1 VKDLPGY
8 SRGKVL
14 TNAGS
19 GSFIAPSS
27 ENARMSVRAGILVT
41 GTEVLSGYVTDRNG
55 PWISEQL
62 ADLGVEVA
70 EITVVGDR
78 PEDLEGALRHMRD
91 EGLDLIFTSGGL
103 GPTADD
109 LTAEVV
115 GRFAGR
121 ELVLDEEME
130 QKIADIIARYARR
143 LRFDPEAVREANR
156 KQAMIPEGAV
166 ALDPAGTA
174 PGLVVPADGQVVIV
188 LPGPPRELQ
197 EMWPRALA
205 APPAQEVLGRA
216 EPFQTMSIRMFGIPE
231 SELAKA
237 LREIEDEGVALG
249 ELEVTTCLR
258 GSELVTDVRHRDG
271 SEEAAEGLRAGLAE
285 RLGQF
290 TYTESGESIEEVV
303 FRLLGDRTIAVAESC
318 TGGLLAGR
326 LTLRPGS
333 SEWFAGGVVAYSNEA
348 KANLL
353 GVDPGLIESEGAVS
367 PEVAEAMADGALERF
382 SADVSCAVT
391 GVAGPDGGTE
401 EKPVGY
407 VCFCAKTAAG
417 EKLAR
422 DPILPG
428 SRTDVRDRSVV
439 VAMHLVRYLLE
450 GREPPR

>member
-1 VKDLPGY
+1 MNRDGGL
-8 SRGKVL
+8 
-14 TNAGS
+14 
-19 GSFIAPSS
+19 
-27 ENARMSVRAGILVT
+27 RAGILVT

-55 PWISEQL
+55 PWLSERL
-62 ADLGVEVA
+62 ADLGVEVE

-91 EGLDLIFTSGGL
+91 QGLDLIVTSGGL

-121 ELVLDEEME
+121 KLVLNEEME
-130 QKIADIIARYARR
+130 EKIAQIIARYARR
-143 LRFDPEAVREANR
+143 LRFDPEAVREGNR
-156 KQAMIPEGAV
+156 KQAMVPEGAV
-166 ALDPAGTA
+166 AIDPAGTA

-197 EMWPRALA
+197 DMWPRALA
-205 APPAQEVLGRA
+205 AAPAQEVLGRA
-216 EPFQTMSIRMFGIPE
+216 QPYTTMSIRMFGIPE

-237 LREIEDEGVALG
+237 LREIEDEGVALDQ
-249 ELEVTTCLR
+249 LEVTTCLR
-258 GSELVTDVRHRDG
+258 GGELVTDVRHRDG

-303 FRLLGDRTIAVAESC
+303 FRLLGDRTIAVAESES
-318 TGGLLAGR
+318 GGLLAGR

-333 SEWFAGGVVAYSNEA
+333 SQWFAGGVVSYSNESKA
-348 KANLL
+348 KLL
-353 GVDPGLIESEGAVS
+353 GVDPKLIESKGAVS
-367 PEVAEAMADGALERF
+367 PEVAEAMADGAIERID
-382 SADVSCAVT
+382 ADVGCAVT
-391 GVAGPDGGTE
+391 GIAGPDGGSE

-417 EKLAR
+417 ERLAR
-422 DPILPG
+422 DPVLPG
-428 SRTDVRDRSVV
+428 SRTDVRERSVV
-439 VAMHLVRYLLE
+439 VALHLVRYLLE

>member
-1 VKDLPGY
+1 
-8 SRGKVL
+8 
-14 TNAGS
+14 
-19 GSFIAPSS
+19 
-27 ENARMSVRAGILVT
+27 MSVRAGILVT

-55 PWISEQL
+55 PWISERL

-78 PEDLEGALRHMRD
+78 AEDLEGALRHMR
-91 EGLDLIFTSGGL
+91 EKGLDLIVTSGGL

-121 ELVLDEEME
+121 EMVLDSGMEE
-130 QKIADIIARYARR
+130 KIGQIIARYARR
-143 LRFDPEAVREANR
+143 LGFDPEAVREANR
-156 KQAMIPEGAV
+156 KQAMIPEGAT

-205 APPAQEVLGRA
+205 ARAAEEVLGRA
-216 EPFQTMSIRMFGIPE
+216 QPYRTMSIRMFGIPE

-237 LREIEDEGVALG
+237 LREIEGGGVDLDQ
-249 ELEVTTCLR
+249 LEVTTCLR
-258 GSELVTDVRHRDG
+258 GGELVTDIRHRPG
-271 SEEAAEGLRAGLAE
+271 SEDAAEALRAGLAE
-285 RLGQF
+285 RLGRF
-290 TYTESGESIEEVV
+290 AYTESGESIEEVV
-303 FRLLGDRTIAVAESC
+303 FRLLGDRTIAAAESES
-318 TGGLLAGR
+318 GGLLASR

-333 SEWFAGGVVAYSNEA
+333 SQWFAGGVVSYSNASKTE
-348 KANLL
+348 LL
-353 GVDPGLIESEGAVS
+353 GVDAKLIEEHGAVS
-367 PEVAEAMADGALERF
+367 PEVAEAMADGALGRF
-382 SADVSCAVT
+382 AADVACAVT

-407 VCFCAKTAAG
+407 VCFCAKTAGG

-428 SRTDVRDRSVV
+428 NRTDVRERSVV
-439 VAMHLVRYLLE
+439 VALHLVRYLLE

>member
-1 VKDLPGY
+1 MNRDG
-8 SRGKVL
+8 G
-14 TNAGS
+14 
-19 GSFIAPSS
+19 
-27 ENARMSVRAGILVT
+27 VRAGILVT

-55 PWISEQL
+55 PWLSERL
-62 ADLGVEVA
+62 ADLGVEVE

-91 EGLDLIFTSGGL
+91 QGLDLIVTSGGL

-121 ELVLDEEME
+121 KLVLDEEME
-130 QKIADIIARYARR
+130 EKIDQIIARYARR

-156 KQAMIPEGAV
+156 KQAMVPEGAV
-166 ALDPAGTA
+166 AIDPAGTA
-174 PGLVVPADGQVVIV
+174 PGLVVPADDQVVIV

-197 EMWPRALA
+197 DMWPRALA
-205 APPAQEVLGRA
+205 AEPAQQVLGRA
-216 EPFQTMSIRMFGIPE
+216 QPYTTMSIRMFGIPE

-237 LREIEDEGVALG
+237 LREIADEGVALDQ
-249 ELEVTTCLR
+249 LEVTTCLR
-258 GSELVTDVRHRDG
+258 GGELVTDVRHRDG

-303 FRLLGDRTIAVAESC
+303 FRLLGDRTIAVAESES
-318 TGGLLAGR
+318 GGLLAGR

-333 SEWFAGGVVAYSNEA
+333 SQWFAGGVVSYSNESKA
-348 KANLL
+348 KLL
-353 GVDPGLIESEGAVS
+353 GVDPKLLESKGAVS
-367 PEVAEAMADGALERF
+367 PEVAEAMADGAIERID
-382 SADVSCAVT
+382 ADVGCAVT
-391 GVAGPDGGTE
+391 GIAGPDGGSE

-417 EKLAR
+417 ERLAR
-422 DPILPG
+422 DPVLPG
-428 SRTDVRDRSVV
+428 SRTDVRERSVV
-439 VAMHLVRYLLE
+439 VALHLVSFLLE

>member
-1 VKDLPGY
+1 MNRDGGL
-8 SRGKVL
+8 
-14 TNAGS
+14 
-19 GSFIAPSS
+19 
-27 ENARMSVRAGILVT
+27 RAGILVT

-55 PWISEQL
+55 PWLSERL
-62 ADLGVEVA
+62 ADLGVEVE

-91 EGLDLIFTSGGL
+91 QGLDLIVTSGGL

-121 ELVLDEEME
+121 KLVLDEEME
-130 QKIADIIARYARR
+130 EKIAQIIARYARR
-143 LRFDPEAVREANR
+143 LRFDPEAVREGNR
-156 KQAMIPEGAV
+156 KQAMVPEGAV
-166 ALDPAGTA
+166 AIDPAGTA

-197 EMWPRALA
+197 DMWPRALA
-205 APPAQEVLGRA
+205 AAPAQEVLGRA
-216 EPFQTMSIRMFGIPE
+216 QPYKTMSIRMFGIPE

-237 LREIEDEGVALG
+237 LREIEDEGVALDQ
-249 ELEVTTCLR
+249 LEVTTCLR
-258 GSELVTDVRHRDG
+258 GGELVTDVRHRDG

-303 FRLLGDRTIAVAESC
+303 FRLLGDRTIAVAESES
-318 TGGLLAGR
+318 GGLLAGR

-333 SEWFAGGVVAYSNEA
+333 SQWFAGGVVSYSNESKA
-348 KANLL
+348 KLL
-353 GVDPGLIESEGAVS
+353 GVDPKLIESKGAVS
-367 PEVAEAMADGALERF
+367 PEVAEAMADGAIERID
-382 SADVSCAVT
+382 ADVGCAVT
-391 GVAGPDGGTE
+391 GIAGPDGGSE

-417 EKLAR
+417 ERLAR
-422 DPILPG
+422 DPVLPG
-428 SRTDVRDRSVV
+428 SRTDVRERSVV
-439 VAMHLVRYLLE
+439 VALHLVRYLLE

>member
-1 VKDLPGY
+1 
-8 SRGKVL
+8 
-14 TNAGS
+14 
-19 GSFIAPSS
+19 
-27 ENARMSVRAGILVT
+27 MSVRAGILVT

-55 PWISEQL
+55 PWISERL

-78 PEDLEGALRHMRD
+78 REDLEGALHHMRED
-91 EGLDLIFTSGGL
+91 GLDLIITSGGL

-121 ELVLDEEME
+121 PMVLDTAMEER
-130 QKIADIIARYARR
+130 IARIIARYARR
-143 LRFDPEAVREANR
+143 LRFDPEAVREGNR
-156 KQAMIPEGAV
+156 KQAMVPEGAT

-188 LPGPPRELQ
+188 LPGPPRELH

-205 APPAQEVLGRA
+205 TQVAEEVLGRA
-216 EPFQTMSIRMFGIPE
+216 EPYRTMSIRMFGIPE

-237 LREIEDEGVALG
+237 LREIEEEGVALDR
-249 ELEVTTCLR
+249 LEVTTCLR
-258 GSELVTDVRHRDG
+258 GGELVTDVRHRPG
-271 SEEAAEGLRAGLAE
+271 AEEAAEALRAGLAQ

-303 FRLLGDRTIAVAESC
+303 FHLLGERTIAVAESC

-333 SEWFAGGVVAYSNEA
+333 SKWFAGGVVAYSDGA
-348 KANLL
+348 KADLL
-353 GVDPGLIESEGAVS
+353 GVDPALIERHGAVS
-367 PEVAEAMADGALERF
+367 PEVAEAMADGALVRF
-382 SADVSCAVT
+382 GADVACAVT

-401 EKPVGY
+401 DKPVGY
-407 VCFCAKTAAG
+407 VCFCAKTATA
-417 EKLAR
+417 EKLVR
-422 DPILPG
+422 DPVLPG
-428 SRTDVRDRSVV
+428 SRTDVRERSVV
-439 VAMHLVRYLLE
+439 VALHLVRYLLE

>member
-1 VKDLPGY
+1 
-8 SRGKVL
+8 
-14 TNAGS
+14 
-19 GSFIAPSS
+19 
-27 ENARMSVRAGILVT
+27 MSVRAGILVT

-55 PWISEQL
+55 PWISERL

-78 PEDLEGALRHMRD
+78 AEDLEGALRHMRD
-91 EGLDLIFTSGGL
+91 EGLDLIITSGGL

-121 ELVLDEEME
+121 EMVLDSEME
-130 QKIADIIARYARR
+130 EKIAQIIARFARS

-156 KQAMIPEGAV
+156 KQAMVPEGAT

-197 EMWPRALA
+197 EMWSRALDTEVA
-205 APPAQEVLGRA
+205 REVLGRA
-216 EPFQTMSIRMFGIPE
+216 EPYRTMSIRMFGIPE

-237 LREIEDEGVALG
+237 LREIQGDGVALD

-258 GSELVTDVRHRDG
+258 GSELVTDVRHRPG
-271 SEEAAEGLRAGLAE
+271 SEGTAEALRAGLAE

-290 TYTESGESIEEVV
+290 TYTESGESVEEVV
-303 FRLLGDRTIAVAESC
+303 FRLLGDRTIAVAESES
-318 TGGLLAGR
+318 GGLLAAR
-326 LTLRPGS
+326 LTMRPGS
-333 SEWFAGGVVAYSNEA
+333 SKWFAGGVVAYSDDS
-348 KANLL
+348 KAELL
-353 GVDPGLIESEGAVS
+353 GIDPELIKSRGAVS
-367 PEVAEAMADGALERF
+367 AEVAEAMADGALERF
-382 SADVSCAVT
+382 GADVACSTT
-391 GVAGPDGGTE
+391 GIAGPDGGSD

-407 VCFCAKTAAG
+407 VCFCAKTVAG
-417 EKLAR
+417 ETLAR
-422 DPILPG
+422 DVVLPG
-428 SRTDVRDRSVV
+428 GRSDVRERSVV
-439 VAMHLVRYLLE
+439 VALHVVRYLLE

>member
-1 VKDLPGY
+1 
-8 SRGKVL
+8 
-14 TNAGS
+14 
-19 GSFIAPSS
+19 
-27 ENARMSVRAGILVT
+27 VRAGILVT

-55 PWISEQL
+55 PWVSERL

-91 EGLDLIFTSGGL
+91 DGLDLIITSGGL

-121 ELVLDEEME
+121 QLVLDSEME
-130 QKIADIIARYARR
+130 EKIAQIIARYARR

-156 KQAMIPEGAV
+156 KQAMVPEGAV

-205 APPAQEVLGRA
+205 AEPAREVLGRA
-216 EPFQTMSIRMFGIPE
+216 QPYRTMSIRMFGIPE

-237 LREIEDEGVALG
+237 LREIEDDGVALDQ
-249 ELEVTTCLR
+249 LEITTCLR

-333 SEWFAGGVVAYSNEA
+333 SQWFAGGVVAYSNEA
-348 KANLL
+348 KAELL
-353 GVDPGLIESEGAVS
+353 GVDPSLIDRHGAVS
-367 PEVAEAMADGALERF
+367 PEVAAAMADGALERF
-382 SADVSCAVT
+382 DADIGCAVT

-401 EKPVGY
+401 EKPIGY

-417 EKLAR
+417 EVLAR
-422 DPILPG
+422 DPVLPG
-428 SRTDVRDRSVV
+428 SRNDVRERSVI
-439 VAMHLVRYLLE
+439 VALHLVRYLLE